1 MHHRMP
7 VRGNQVKAFA
17 GQPCSG
23 SDHIH
28 EFLLCQY
35 LNTELLRLCQ
45 LASGLFPADQ
55 VICLFGDGAA
65 GRGAEA
71 DPASS
76 TLTETG
82 WENIPVHEN
91 DVTTVLMQRWI
102 ACYML
107 YDWNLHHADHAYLSN
122 KCNWVQQTYKRL
134 EGTATDAASLK
145 DTLTD
150 TFNRIPWGN
159 PYIK

>member
-1 MHHRMP
+1 MP
-7 VRGNQVKAFA
+7 ASFSFVMILDHFHGRGYFPNLFLAVCCWQEDLMVLPVGEHLKCSSIISSFVFIHIQAALPVCGNQVKAFA

-23 SDHIH
+23 SDHVH

-71 DPASS
+71 DDFGVDAVTGEVLKFPCGYDGAS
-76 TLTETG
+76 
-82 WENIPVHEN
+82 
-91 DVTTVLMQRWI
+91 
-102 ACYML
+102 
-107 YDWNLHHADHAYLSN
+107 
-122 KCNWVQQTYKRL
+122 
-134 EGTATDAASLK
+134 
-145 DTLTD
+145 DTLGA
-150 TFNRIPWGN
+150 FLL
-159 PYIK
+159 